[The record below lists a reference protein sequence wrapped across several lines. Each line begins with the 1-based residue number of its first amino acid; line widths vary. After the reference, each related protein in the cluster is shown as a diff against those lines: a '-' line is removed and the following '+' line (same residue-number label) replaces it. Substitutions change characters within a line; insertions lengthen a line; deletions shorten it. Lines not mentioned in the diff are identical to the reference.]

1 MTPPG
6 LTSNGALVVAVGL
19 SPRKAGKENK
29 MQVTLFSDL
38 GIQVV
43 QITNPTETTKTMER
57 RLTHYKSIILK
68 KMQAAGNK
76 TVI

>member
-1 MTPPG
+1 M
-6 LTSNGALVVAVGL
+6 
-19 SPRKAGKENK
+19 
-29 MQVTLFSDL
+29 
-38 GIQVV
+38 V

-76 TVI
+76 TVIWNKMKKTGANENPSAFLEHHREGI